1 MAKVTIETPNS
12 ASDPADVVTEEIFV
26 PDTLPP
32 GEGGAAPAGQATARP
47 ALKPREVE
55 ALDFEIEGEMELFH
69 KVPLKHPFRRNGDVV
84 RAIFIRR
91 LTVAEVGDLIDARPA
106 DLPDL
111 FDIYAI
117 MAGHPA
123 PVLRGLVD
131 IDGEAV
137 AEVCYDFLPRY
148 FRPRTTAPDAS
159 SSSLLDGAAS

>member
-12 ASDPADVVTEEIFV
+12 ADPADVATEEIFV

-32 GEGGAAPAGQATARP
+32 GEGGAAPVGQATARP

-55 ALDFEIEGEMELFH
+55 ALDFEIEGEVMLH
-69 KVPLKHPFRRNGDVV
+69 RVVPLKHPFRRDGKIV
-84 RAIFIRR
+84 REIFIRR
-91 LTVAEVGDLIDARPA
+91 LTVAEVGDLIDARPT
-106 DLPDL
+106 DLPDM
-111 FDIYAI
+111 FDIYAM

-148 FRPRTTAPDAS
+148 FRPRSKVPDAS
-159 SSSLLDGAAS
+159 SSSLPSGAAS

>member
-1 MAKVTIETPNS
+1 MGKVTIETANS
-12 ASDPADVVTEEIFV
+12 SSDPADVVTEEIFV

-32 GEGGAAPAGQATARP
+32 GEAGAPASGQAAARP

-55 ALDFEIEGEMELFH
+55 KLDFEIEGELSRFCSIAL
-69 KVPLKHPFRRNGDVV
+69 VHPFRRDGGVV
-84 RAIFIRR
+84 RQIDVRR

-117 MAGHPA
+117 MTGTPA

-137 AEVCYDFLPRY
+137 AEACYDFLPRY
-148 FRPRTTAPDAS
+148 FRPGTTAPDAS
-159 SSSLLDGAAS
+159 SSSLPYGGAS

>member
-12 ASDPADVVTEEIFV
+12 ADPADVATEEIFV
-26 PDTLPP
+26 PDILPP
-32 GEGGAAPAGQATARP
+32 GEGGAAPPGEGTVRP

-55 ALDFEIEGEMELFH
+55 KLDFEILGEVMLH
-69 KVPLKHPFRRNGDVV
+69 RAVTLKHPFRRNGEVV
-84 RAIFIRR
+84 REIFIRR

-131 IDGEAV
+131 VDGEAV
-137 AEVCYDFLPRY
+137 AEVCFDFLPRY
-148 FRPRTTAPDAS
+148 FRPRTMAPDAS
-159 SSSLLDGAAS
+159 SSSLPDGAAS

>member
-12 ASDPADVVTEEIFV
+12 ADPADVMTEEIFV

-32 GEGGAAPAGQATARP
+32 GESDTAPGGQATTARP

-55 ALDFEIEGEMELFH
+55 MLDFEIEGEVELFH
-69 KVPLKHPFRRNGDVV
+69 KVPLKHPFRRNGDIV

-148 FRPRTTAPDAS
+148 FRPRTTAPDVS
-159 SSSLLDGAAS
+159 SSSLPDGAAS